1 VYFTDAGRVIVI
13 ASNFGAPTNPAWYY
27 NIKANPKVTLLGR
40 GFKGSFLAEE
50 LVGPERD
57 RLFQFAAGAS
67 SPYGHYQQSA
77 PARPIAVIAF
87 RPIG

>member
-1 VYFTDAGRVIVI
+1 MISSSSVRDGAGVR
-13 ASNFGAPTNPAWYY
+13 SGR
-27 NIKANPKVTLLGR
+27 VTLLRR
-40 GFKGSFLAEE
+40 GFNGSFLAEE
-50 LVGPERD
+50 VLGPERD